1 MTKITF
7 LLMHSPSVALQYESF
22 DENMLQN

>member
-7 LLMHSPSVALQYESF
+7 LLMHSPNVALQYESF